1 MTVVFDT
8 NVFVSAASSPG
19 GSSRRCFTLF
29 ARRQFQLAVTKEILS
44 EYETAAERLSQ
55 KPGKYHGMNWRPLF
69 HWLRDKA
76 VYFEAV
82 PLGKQRSR
90 DAADDKFLACA
101 LAAGAK
107 IIVSYDADL
116 RDLQKPFG
124 IDILRPAAFVTR
136 FKTS

>member
-8 NVFVSAASSPG
+8 NVFISAAASPS
-19 GSSRRCFTLF
+19 GSSRRCFSLF
-29 ARRQFQLAVTKEILS
+29 ARRQFQLAVTKEILA
-44 EYETAAERLSQ
+44 EYETVSERLAQ
-55 KPGKYHGMNWRPLF
+55 RPGKYHGMKWRPLF
-69 HWLRDKA
+69 HWLRDQA

-90 DAADDKFLACA
+90 DAADDIFLACA

-107 IIVSYDADL
+107 IIVSHDADL
-116 RDLQKPFG
+116 LDLQKPFG
-124 IDILRPAAFVTR
+124 IDILRPAAFVAR